1 MRRIDQM
8 KIEIMPIAI
17 ETNLH
22 QLRKDGNPIKTIK
35 NNLLL
40 SNLNTSSHQC
50 LKNPTIKPPCKICL
64 TIHISPFKLLNR
76 T

>member
-35 NNLLL
+35 IIYY
-40 SNLNTSSHQC
+40 C
-50 LKNPTIKPPCKICL
+50 PTLIPL
-64 TIHISPFKLLNR
+64 ATNVLR
-76 T
+76 TQQ